1 MKIEESSPFLQVNA
15 VAKRARL
22 LIMGHPARVRTDIRR
37 PAAVALEEL
46 RAGRLE
52 ILDPVEAKQILDEDT
67 RAPSEEEQAAADEA
81 RAALARMFGDDGDG
95 EPVATD
101 SEAGEAEALA
111 AEGGEPGE
119 AIATE
124 EVAAEEVAAEEVA
137 AEEVEIEEPVASL
150 SPSPTEPEIEPE
162 IEVAAEEAPETGA
175 PENPAPVEPAAEEPV
190 TEEPAAIEVPETE
203 PATEPVAAE

>member
-22 LIMGHPARVRTDIRR
+22 LIMGHPARVRTDLRR

-81 RAALARMFGDDGDG
+81 RAALARMFGDEGDG

-101 SEAGEAEALA
+101 SDAGGAETLA

-119 AIATE
+119 GL
-124 EVAAEEVAAEEVA
+124 VAEEVAAEEVA
-137 AEEVEIEEPVASL
+137 AEEVEIEEPAASL

-175 PENPAPVEPAAEEPV
+175 PENPAAVEPVAEEPV
-190 TEEPAAIEVPETE
+190 TEEPPAIEVPETE
-203 PATEPVAAE
+203 PAAEPVAAE

>member
-22 LIMGHPARVRTDIRR
+22 LIMGHPARVRTDLRR

-119 AIATE
+119 GP
-124 EVAAEEVAAEEVA
+124 AAEEVAAEEVA

-150 SPSPTEPEIEPE
+150 SPAPTEPEIEPE
-162 IEVAAEEAPETGA
+162 IEVAAEEAPEAGA
-175 PENPAPVEPAAEEPV
+175 PENPAPVEPVAEEPV

-203 PATEPVAAE
+203 PAAEPVAAE

>member
-101 SEAGEAEALA
+101 SEAGGAEALA

-119 AIATE
+119 AIAT
-124 EVAAEEVAAEEVA
+124 EEVAAEEVA

-175 PENPAPVEPAAEEPV
+175 PENPAAVEPVAEEPV
-190 TEEPAAIEVPETE
+190 PEEPPAIEVPETE
-203 PATEPVAAE
+203 PAAEPVAAE

>member
-22 LIMGHPARVRTDIRR
+22 LIMGHPARVRTDLRR

-101 SEAGEAEALA
+101 SDAGEAEALA
-111 AEGGEPGE
+111 AEDGEPGE
-119 AIATE
+119 GPAS
-124 EVAAEEVAAEEVA
+124 EEVAAEEVA

-162 IEVAAEEAPETGA
+162 IEVAAEEAPEAGA
-175 PENPAPVEPAAEEPV
+175 PENPAAVEPAAEEPV
-190 TEEPAAIEVPETE
+190 TEEPPAIEVPEPE
-203 PATEPVAAE
+203 PAAEPVAAE

>member
-81 RAALARMFGDDGDG
+81 RAALARMFGDEGDG

-101 SEAGEAEALA
+101 SDAGGAETLA

-119 AIATE
+119 GL
-124 EVAAEEVAAEEVA
+124 VAEEVAAEEVA
-137 AEEVEIEEPVASL
+137 AEEVEIEEPAASL

-175 PENPAPVEPAAEEPV
+175 PENPAAVEPVAEEPV
-190 TEEPAAIEVPETE
+190 TEEPPAIEVPETE
-203 PATEPVAAE
+203 PAAEPVAAE

>member
-22 LIMGHPARVRTDIRR
+22 LIMGHPARVRTDLRR

-46 RAGRLE
+46 RAGKLE

-67 RAPSEEEQAAADEA
+67 RAPTEEEQAAAEEA

-101 SEAGEAEALA
+101 SDAGAAEALA

-119 AIATE
+119 DLAS
-124 EVAAEEVAAEEVA
+124 EEVAAEEVA

-150 SPSPTEPEIEPE
+150 SPSPAEPQVEPEIEPE
-162 IEVAAEEAPETGA
+162 IEVAAEEAPEPGA
-175 PENPAPVEPAAEEPV
+175 PENPAAEEPV
-190 TEEPAAIEVPETE
+190 TAEPVTEEQPAIEVHETE
-203 PATEPVAAE
+203 PAAEPVAAE